1 MDDDRYYS
9 NTYDVSHPHED
20 LGSILIALI
29 FKRYNLCAMVELK
42 RWTKRAKKL
51 ATLAS
56 STIAFSFNKRSS
68 LLEVI

>member
-1 MDDDRYYS
+1 MLGLSRRLVLSLRKYYDSNYSLNIMDDDRYYS

-42 RWTKRAKKL
+42 R
-51 ATLAS
+51 
-56 STIAFSFNKRSS
+56 
-68 LLEVI
+68 